1 MMKPEY
7 CPDYVGV
14 ACVDGTCPV
23 ANCEEYTERCMPVIS
38 CCRDCFYYKG
48 CEDCAISDDCDRME
62 DKHEVYNWDGVE
74 SVVAT
79 ALMHENKVVIN
90 ANW

>member
-14 ACVDGTCPV
+14 ACVDGTCPI
-23 ANCEEYTERCMPVIS
+23 ANYEEYAERCMPVIS

-48 CEDCAISDDCDRME
+48 CEDCAIFDDCDRME
-62 DKHEVYNWDGVE
+62 DKHE
-74 SVVAT
+74 
-79 ALMHENKVVIN
+79 
-90 ANW
+90 